1 MTPLAAA
8 SILLLTGTPS
18 AAPSG
23 ASGEGEGT
31 EVIAES
37 GEGRE
42 ETAGVGEDGAP
53 VGPVGARSGSPAEEE
68 GGEGIA
74 EEAGE
79 AGETG
84 DVGEDDAPVGPVGTM
99 PEYVSEVRAEALPR
113 TASSRRIG
121 TAELEAAPRR
131 ATEDLFRQVPG
142 LLVVQH
148 GAEGKGHQF
157 FLRGFDAVH
166 GMDLEVRVAGMPVNE
181 VSNVHAHG
189 YLDLYFV
196 PPEAVETLAVRKG
209 PFDLDQGNF
218 ATAGTLD
225 LDLGIAPAER
235 GARLA
240 YEGGSTNRHR
250 VVTSWAPEDAEDF
263 VVGEALTDDGFGDDR
278 WSRRVAWLGR
288 LDGAH
293 LGDGPD
299 VVLGWHV
306 GRHGSPNAVR
316 REDVESGELGSLE
329 TYTHGLE
336 GRSAHALAL
345 ADWRLG
351 DARALRLL
359 AGTMLRSF
367 RLEANYTGWLQDADR
382 GDFHRQ
388 SHDALT
394 GFASAW
400 WTPRFPFCGR
410 SWTGQLGLEW
420 RGDGFRQEDAPFDPV
435 TARRF
440 DPERSAT
447 GQVHQATLA
456 AGVTGS
462 AASWFRF
469 AAGVRGDLFGIRF
482 TDRVAGGTPSDGIAG
497 AVSPRLSLQF
507 PLPEEWTLFAAYGR
521 GLRSPEAR
529 AVAAGGQ
536 PSRDVPLEAYRG
548 GPASVAA
555 SDSVEVGVRGEP
567 WPWLEVAVAGFA
579 TFLENEMVFDH
590 VSNTN
595 VELNATRR
603 LGADLSVRVRPLPWL
618 RVSLDLTG
626 GDARFVESGN
636 PVPGA
641 PRFLVGFAIAM
652 AHPIGIRAAL
662 SGYYLA
668 PRPLAH
674 GAVGTHQATVD
685 LTAAYRWRWF
695 ELRLDVENLFDLDGP
710 EGQYHFASWF
720 DRDEPRSAIPVTH
733 DTPASPLQVRLGM
746 VFHG

>member
-1 MTPLAAA
+1 MTRSLAVLVSLLAGAPAGNRPGAAA
-8 SILLLTGTPS
+8 GSEV
-18 AAPSG
+18 A
-23 ASGEGEGT
+23 EG
-31 EVIAES
+31 IAE
-37 GEGRE
+37 
-42 ETAGVGEDGAP
+42 GVGGFGEAEGVAEDDGP
-53 VGPVGARSGSPAEEE
+53 VGPVGA
-68 GGEGIA
+68 
-74 EEAGE
+74 
-79 AGETG
+79 
-84 DVGEDDAPVGPVGTM
+84 M
-99 PEYVSEVRAEALPR
+99 PEFVTEVRAEAPPR

-121 TAELEAAPRR
+121 TTELEAAPRR
-131 ATEDLFRQVPG
+131 SAEDLFRQVPG
-142 LLVVQH
+142 LLLVQH
-148 GAEGKGHQF
+148 GAEGKGHQL
-157 FLRGFDAVH
+157 FLRGFDAAH
-166 GMDLEVRVAGMPVNE
+166 GMDVEVRVAGMPVNE

-189 YLDLYFV
+189 YLDLYFL
-196 PPEAVETLAVRKG
+196 PPEAVETLVVRKG

-218 ATAGTLD
+218 AAAGTLD
-225 LDLGIAPAER
+225 LDLGIAPSER
-235 GARLA
+235 GGRLA

-250 VVTSWAPEDAEDF
+250 IVVSWAPVDAEDF

-288 LDGAH
+288 LDGAR

-299 VVLGWHV
+299 IVLGWHV

-316 REDVESGELGSLE
+316 REDVESGEIGFLE
-329 TYTHGLE
+329 AYTHGLE

-345 ADWRLG
+345 AGWRLG
-351 DARALRLL
+351 EAREVRVSV
-359 AGTMLRSF
+359 GTMLRSF
-367 RLEANYTGWLQDADR
+367 LLESNYTGWLQDGDR

-388 SHDALT
+388 SHEALT

-400 WTPRFPFCGR
+400 WTPRFLLCGR
-410 SWTGQLGLEW
+410 SWTAQLGLEW
-420 RGDGFRQEDAPFDPV
+420 RGDGFRQEDAPFDPE

-482 TDRVAGGTPSDGIAG
+482 TDRLADPTPSDGIAG

-507 PLPEEWTLFAAYGR
+507 PLPEDWTLFAAYGR

-529 AVAAGGQ
+529 AVAAGRQ
-536 PSRDVPLEAYRG
+536 PSEDVPLETYRG
-548 GPASVAA
+548 GSASVAA

-567 WPWLEVAVAGFA
+567 WPWLELAAAGFA
-579 TFLENEMVFDH
+579 TFLENETVFDH

-603 LGADLSVRVRPLPWL
+603 LGGDLSVRLRPLPWL

-626 GDARFVESGN
+626 GEARFVESGR

-641 PRFLVGFAIAM
+641 PRFLVGFGIAI

-674 GAVGTHQATVD
+674 GAVGTHQATID
-685 LTAAYRWRWF
+685 LTAAYRWRWI
-695 ELRLDVENLFDLDGP
+695 ELRLDVENLFDLELP

-720 DRDEPRSAIPVTH
+720 DRGEPRSAIPVTH
-733 DTPASPLQVRLGM
+733 DTAASPLQVRLGV